1 MSNMSNAKQKLLQ
14 RLGPTLRKDLG
25 ASEPEVRPVLEAL
38 VYAICRENVSRGEAD
53 TAYNRLRDTFFDW
66 NEVRVSTVREIADAI
81 IDLPRSFERA
91 ERIIKLLQQ
100 VFETNYSFELE
111 GLAKKGLKPAEKLL
125 DRYAGGNAF
134 VTAYVVQNALGGHA
148 MPVDDGIVRL
158 LRRLEVL
165 DAKDTPA
172 VAQASLEHLI
182 PKAKGP
188 ITFEML
194 SALAHEFCLE
204 EAPKCK
210 SCPLNDLCPS
220 AGKIT
225 SVKQRRSVASAPP
238 TVKSAKR
245 QTRGS

>member
-1 MSNMSNAKQKLLQ
+1 MSHMSNAKQKLLQ
-14 RLGPTLRKDLG
+14 RLGPALRKDLG
-25 ASEPEVRPVLEAL
+25 VSEPEARPVLDAL
-38 VYAICRENVSRGEAD
+38 VYAICRENVSRGQAD
-53 TAYNRLRDTFFDW
+53 AAFARLRETFFDW
-66 NEVRVSTVREIADAI
+66 NEVRVSTAREIADAI
-81 IDLPRSFERA
+81 IDLPQSFERA
-91 ERIIKLLQQ
+91 ERIIKLLQE
-100 VFETNYSFELE
+100 VFETNYSFDLE

-125 DRYAGGNAF
+125 DRYASGNGF

-148 MPVDDGIVRL
+148 IPVDEGMVRL

-165 DAKDTPA
+165 EAKDTVA
-172 VAQASLEHLI
+172 AAQASLEHLI

-204 EAPKCK
+204 EAPRCK
-210 SCPLNDLCPS
+210 TCPLNDLCPS

-225 SVKQRRSVASAPP
+225 SVKRRTVASTPP

-245 QTRGS
+245 QTRSH

>member
-1 MSNMSNAKQKLLQ
+1 MSNAKQKLLQ

-25 ASEPEVRPVLEAL
+25 VSEPEARPVLESL
-38 VYAICRENVSRGEAD
+38 VYAICRENVSRSQAD
-53 TAYNRLRDTFFDW
+53 AAYARLRDTFFDW
-66 NEVRVSTVREIADAI
+66 NEVRVSTAREIADVI
-81 IDLPRSFERA
+81 IDLPQSFERA
-91 ERIIKLLQQ
+91 ERIIKLLQE
-100 VFETNYSFELE
+100 VFETNYSYDLD

-134 VTAYVVQNALGGHA
+134 VTAYVVQNTLGGHA
-148 MPVDDGIVRL
+148 MPVDDGMARL
-158 LRRLEVL
+158 LHRLEVL
-165 DAKDTPA
+165 DAKDTLA
-172 VAQASLEHLI
+172 SAQASLEHLI

-210 SCPLNDLCPS
+210 TCPLKDQCPS

-225 SVKQRRSVASAPP
+225 SVKRRPITSTPT

-245 QTRGS
+245 QTRGG